1 MINADRDAMRAS
13 GDQFAD
19 ELLAAGIDVEQHVL
33 PGSRHGFLNRPRL
46 YAFTTAID
54 LIASWSRRLPPTAL
68 SVAAD

>member
-13 GDQFAD
+13 GDQFAG

-46 YAFTTAID
+46 DAFTIAID
-54 LIASWSRRLPPTAL
+54 LIASWSRAR
-68 SVAAD
+68 